1 MLGIFDSHAHYDD
14 SRFDEDREELLTKMA
29 EAGVTYIVNVSADME
44 SVIGNREI
52 VKKYPFIYGSAGVHP
67 EDADK
72 LTDADMDIIREA
84 AGDEKIVAIGEI
96 GLDYHYP
103 EPERSVQKEWFI
115 KQLDIAAELQMPV
128 IIHSREAG
136 RGYYEY
142 S

>member
-29 EAGVTYIVNVSADME
+29 EAGVTYIVNVSADMK

-84 AGDEKIVAIGEI
+84 AGDER
-96 GLDYHYP
+96 L
-103 EPERSVQKEWFI
+103 
-115 KQLDIAAELQMPV
+115 LQ
-128 IIHSREAG
+128 
-136 RGYYEY
+136 
-142 S
+142 

>member
-72 LTDADMDIIREA
+72 LTDADMDIISCLLYTSPSPR
-84 AGDEKIVAIGEI
+84 D
-96 GLDYHYP
+96 
-103 EPERSVQKEWFI
+103 
-115 KQLDIAAELQMPV
+115 
-128 IIHSREAG
+128 
-136 RGYYEY
+136 RG
-142 S
+142 